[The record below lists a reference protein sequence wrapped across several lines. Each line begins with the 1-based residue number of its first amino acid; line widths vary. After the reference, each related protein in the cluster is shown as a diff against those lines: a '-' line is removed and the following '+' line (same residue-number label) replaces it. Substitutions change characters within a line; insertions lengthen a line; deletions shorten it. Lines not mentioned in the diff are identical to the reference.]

1 MQSGNSLSLGV
12 GLIIATGASG
22 LQTVNTAGGTLSVSV
37 DSSSPSYALAA
48 AGTSGVTVG
57 VVKLHASNENI
68 MLSKLGLQLTNSG
81 NTKSTG
87 AGATTNS
94 GVNDLNQVYVYQG
107 STLVGTVTFTGTNVT
122 ATSTLLTPITLTKD
136 TDVLLTIKSDI
147 ASISAGAAGGIG
159 DVVKVDPLNAQG
171 SGASSGLTVNAGA
184 TAGVA
189 GVQMF
194 KSYPT
199 FAAGPSVGANPNGS
213 SQSLKKFTITANA
226 AGSIGLSQLAIA
238 LATSSASVSNLK
250 LFVYT
255 DSGYSQPANVSGTTG
270 GQFGATAALTSSAD
284 VAVPTVTFY
293 QATPLQVSAG
303 ATLYFAVVGTV
314 TPNASA
320 ANWTISA
327 TILGDGASTTAVA
340 GYNTNTVTA
349 LGRTSLVSGV
359 ATSTTGSNFL
369 WSDNATTT
377 SANTDI
383 DWTNGYFTP
392 GLPSSGF

>member
-1 MQSGNSLSLGV
+1 
-12 GLIIATGASG
+12 
-22 LQTVNTAGGTLSVSV
+22 
-37 DSSSPSYALAA
+37 
-48 AGTSGVTVG
+48 
-57 VVKLHASNENI
+57 